1 VLISPPLVNADANNI
16 PPTSHVGD
24 PYKALMALLPNNLV
38 MKPAVIP
45 LAFIADN
52 PIELARRVIAIGQA
66 CLLREDFVEA
76 HCWFLFALA
85 LQAGMN
91 NQKEQAKLAIT
102 IARMWH
108 QSGRL
113 QEAASVLRS
122 YCYGM
127 NFSKDTEA
135 DLLGILDHS
144 QHERLLAWARAD
156 IKGYPLKIF
165 NGNVQHA
172 ISALQRYFIQDNS
185 SWQASHEL
193 ENTRAKSALSLGG
206 LFAQIHSVMP
216 YTANKYGIRGIL
228 DDTPHSDAMQR
239 QWQKHGNFNYP
250 EQVKCN
256 SLYMSS
262 MMHQQD
268 FPPGSLTNIFEG
280 KEQKDTTPLFVL
292 SLYSKPSICLPFCK
306 FVSVHAL
313 LHMESLLPYE
323 MMPESSFVSRVHF
336 AVSHRWQSPD
346 HPDQDGSTLRRLK
359 TILRNVEGISLD
371 DGVFIDYC
379 CLPCLPQ
386 GRNDDK
392 EAACR
397 LITLSSMDQLYKN
410 VHVIFIP
417 SGDYFLRS
425 WCWHEYVCWL
435 LSTRP
440 TQALGDH
447 MPAMHS
453 AVNLELA
460 PFLFG
465 RPAYLLDRAELW
477 NLEECWSSYTKTS
490 VAEDKHLIHAMSAR
504 RIQEPCQN
512 ATSLLESLTRIVW
525 KYETVLNIST
535 DEEESIYNTA

>member
-1 VLISPPLVNADANNI
+1 
-16 PPTSHVGD
+16 
-24 PYKALMALLPNNLV
+24 
-38 MKPAVIP
+38 
-45 LAFIADN
+45 
-52 PIELARRVIAIGQA
+52 
-66 CLLREDFVEA
+66 
-76 HCWFLFALA
+76 
-85 LQAGMN
+85 
-91 NQKEQAKLAIT
+91 
-102 IARMWH
+102 
-108 QSGRL
+108 
-113 QEAASVLRS
+113 
-122 YCYGM
+122 M

-336 AVSHRWQSPD
+336 AVSHRWQSPY
-346 HPDQDGSTLRRLK
+346 HPDQDGSTRYAGSRRFYAMLR
-359 TILRNVEGISLD
+359 E
-371 DGVFIDYC
+371 
-379 CLPCLPQ
+379 
-386 GRNDDK
+386 
-392 EAACR
+392 CR
-397 LITLSSMDQLYKN
+397 
-410 VHVIFIP
+410 
-417 SGDYFLRS
+417 
-425 WCWHEYVCWL
+425 
-435 LSTRP
+435 ST
-440 TQALGDH
+440 T
-447 MPAMHS
+447 
-453 AVNLELA
+453 
-460 PFLFG
+460 
-465 RPAYLLDRAELW
+465 
-477 NLEECWSSYTKTS
+477 
-490 VAEDKHLIHAMSAR
+490 
-504 RIQEPCQN
+504 
-512 ATSLLESLTRIVW
+512 ESLSITAVFHKVHRDETTTRKRHAVALRYHPWI
-525 KYETVLNIST
+525 N
-535 DEEESIYNTA
+535 